1 MSMDPLNKEMASE
14 HEMGLDFVFILHL
27 MLFAVLTQ
35 VIDPLKSLLKGLD
48 VLAQALH
55 GLVVAVEHVLDLA
68 NRSKQTLNSNAL
80 LSVKC
85 GFENY
90 LNDWNTF

>member
-1 MSMDPLNKEMASE
+1 MY
-14 HEMGLDFVFILHL
+14 
-27 MLFAVLTQ
+27 
-35 VIDPLKSLLKGLD
+35 VIELVKSLLESLD
-48 VLAQALH
+48 GSAQALH

-90 LNDWNTF
+90 LNGLNTF